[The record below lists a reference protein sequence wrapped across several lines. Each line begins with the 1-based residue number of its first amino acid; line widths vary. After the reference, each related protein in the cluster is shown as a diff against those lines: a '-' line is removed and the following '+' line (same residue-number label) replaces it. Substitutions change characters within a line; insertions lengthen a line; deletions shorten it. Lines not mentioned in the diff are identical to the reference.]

1 MARSLASPWVS
12 AHLRHLPKRGTA
24 LDLGCG
30 RGRHARLLHD
40 LGLCV
45 TAVDRDAE
53 ALARLPQ
60 GPQPLQRDVELEGL
74 EQFGAF
80 DVVLVVNYANRELLP
95 RPIREMPSAMRLFEG
110 GFQLLV
116 ACWKPLKAFEG
127 VSTFDFE

>member
-12 AHLRHLPKRGTA
+12 AHLRHLPNTGTA

-74 EQFGAF
+74 ELGAF

-95 RPIREMPSAMRLFEG
+95 RPRREMPSCHEAFRGWETAPG
-110 GFQLLV
+110 GVLEDV
-116 ACWKPLKAFEG
+116 
-127 VSTFDFE
+127 

>member
-12 AHLRHLPKRGTA
+12 AHLRHLPNTGTA

-53 ALARLPQ
+53 ALVRLPQ

-74 EQFGAF
+74 EQLGAF

-95 RPIREMPSAMRLFEG
+95 RPRREMPSCHEAFRGWETAPG
-110 GFQLLV
+110 GVLEDV
-116 ACWKPLKAFEG
+116 
-127 VSTFDFE
+127 